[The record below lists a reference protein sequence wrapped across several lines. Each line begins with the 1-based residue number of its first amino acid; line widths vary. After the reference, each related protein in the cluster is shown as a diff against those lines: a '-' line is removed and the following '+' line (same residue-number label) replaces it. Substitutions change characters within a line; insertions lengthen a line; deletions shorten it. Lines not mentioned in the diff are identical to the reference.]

1 MCAYRGH
8 LILATDLWIFF
19 SAPFVEHTL
28 RSHDIDDECNFSVF
42 YESTDWVI
50 RKSES
55 NKNSRGTWRTGPEV
69 LP

>member
-8 LILATDLWIFF
+8 LILATDL
-19 SAPFVEHTL
+19 SAPFGEHTL

-50 RKSES
+50 RKSEP
-55 NKNSRGTWRTGPEV
+55 NKNSRGTWRTGV